1 MSTGSTTGRVR
12 TFSAD
17 VTASQTARDG
27 FEAFRGEWEE
37 QTGEAWPLAGLD
49 LVGST
54 DFRIKVRSVTAHDV
68 VVSDVYSHSYVGR
81 TTENRDA
88 DVPVLLHVM
97 QQGSWHFARLDGR
110 DEAVTVPAG
119 SFIARHDG
127 PPSLF
132 DVSPAARVTVLILPA
147 RIVAP
152 LLGGRNVVGSARS
165 AEARLLMAHV
175 NLLSETACDFTPA
188 GLLAARD
195 ALLELVRGALRR
207 EFDDAE
213 PRLALALARAAM
225 ELADSRLAATELSPA
240 SLARSLNVSVR
251 TLQRAFTAAGE
262 SATAYIRRRR
272 LEQARLE
279 LASRRRPSIS
289 EVAARW
295 QFADSSHF
303 TRAFKDRYAL
313 TPAEYARANEA
324 DRGPRSKNA
333 RP

>member
-1 MSTGSTTGRVR
+1 MSTGSTPGRVR

-27 FEAFRGEWEE
+27 FEAFWRQREQ
-37 QTGEAWPLAGLD
+37 QTGEAWPLADLD
-49 LVGST
+49 IAGST
-54 DFRIKVRSVTAHDV
+54 DFRIKARSVTAHDV
-68 VVSDVYSHSYVGR
+68 VISDVYSQSHVR
-81 TTENRDA
+81 WTTAEREA
-88 DVPVLLHVM
+88 APVLLHVI
-97 QQGSWHFARLDGR
+97 QQGSRHFARLDGR
-110 DEAVTVPAG
+110 DQAVTVPAG

-147 RIVAP
+147 QIVAP
-152 LLGGRNVVGSARS
+152 LLRGQNVVGSARS
-165 AEARLLMAHV
+165 AEARLLTAHA
-175 NLLSETACDFTPA
+175 NLLSQTACDLTPA

-195 ALLELVRGALRR
+195 ALLELVRGTLRR

-225 ELADSRLAATELSPA
+225 ELADSRLADPDLSPA
-240 SLARSLNVSVR
+240 SLARSLHVSVR

-262 SATAYIRRRR
+262 PATAYIRRRR
-272 LEQARLE
+272 LEQARIE

-295 QFADSSHF
+295 QFADRSHF

-313 TPAEYARANEA
+313 TPAEYTRANDL
-324 DRGPRSKNA
+324 DRSWHSRNA

>member
-1 MSTGSTTGRVR
+1 
-12 TFSAD
+12 
-17 VTASQTARDG
+17 
-27 FEAFRGEWEE
+27 
-37 QTGEAWPLAGLD
+37 
-49 LVGST
+49 
-54 DFRIKVRSVTAHDV
+54 
-68 VVSDVYSHSYVGR
+68 
-81 TTENRDA
+81 
-88 DVPVLLHVM
+88 
-97 QQGSWHFARLDGR
+97 
-110 DEAVTVPAG
+110 VTVPAG

-132 DVSPAARVTVLILPA
+132 DVSPGARVMVLILPA
-147 RIVAP
+147 PSVAP

-165 AEARLLMAHV
+165 AEARLLTAHA
-175 NLLSETACDFTPA
+175 NLLSQTACDLTPV

-195 ALLELVRGALRR
+195 ALLELVRGVLRR

-225 ELADSRLAATELSPA
+225 ELADSRLADPELSPA

-251 TLQRAFTAAGE
+251 TLQRAFTAAQE
-262 SATAYIRRRR
+262 PAAAYIRRRR
-272 LEQARLE
+272 LEEARLE

-303 TRAFKDRYAL
+303 TRAFKDRYSL
-313 TPAEYARANEA
+313 TPAEYARANKP
-324 DRGPRSKNA
+324 GPDLRSKNA

>member
-1 MSTGSTTGRVR
+1 MNTGSTTGRVR

-17 VTASQTARDG
+17 VTAAQTARDG
-27 FEAFRGEWEE
+27 FEAFWREREE

-49 LVGST
+49 VAGST
-54 DFRIKVRSVTAHDV
+54 DFRIKARSVTAHDV
-68 VVSDVYSHSYVGR
+68 VVSDVYSQSYVGW
-81 TTENRDA
+81 TTAEREA
-88 DVPVLLHVM
+88 APVLLNVM
-97 QQGSWHFARLDGR
+97 HQGTRYFARLDGR
-110 DEAVTVPAG
+110 DQAVTVPAG

-132 DVSPAARVTVLILPA
+132 DVSPGARVTVLILPA

-152 LLGGRNVVGSARS
+152 LLRGRNVVGSARS
-165 AEARLLMAHV
+165 AEARLLMAHA
-175 NLLSETACDFTPA
+175 NLLSQTAYDLTPA

-195 ALLELVRGALRR
+195 ALLELVRGVLRR

-213 PRLALALARAAM
+213 PRLALALAGAAM
-225 ELADSRLAATELSPA
+225 ELADSRLADPELSPA

-262 SATAYIRRRR
+262 PATAYIRRRR
-272 LEQARLE
+272 LEQARIE

-303 TRAFKDRYAL
+303 TRAFKDRYSL
-313 TPAEYARANEA
+313 TPAEYARANEP
-324 DRGPRSKNA
+324 DPDPHSKNA
-333 RP
+333 RDR